1 MRRRWTLGLGAA
13 FLLVTGIVVAG
24 WTAGLDAGVD
34 GFVAAHRFAR
44 LTHFA
49 QSVSSL
55 GNTSVVLVI
64 LAIAGCYAAATGH
77 RARIPALLVAPLL
90 GFLTSSLVKVLV
102 HHPRPPNP
110 IITDPTSYGF
120 PSGHAATASATWIT
134 FALLALRAESRPP
147 VRRFLLG
154 AAVGLALLIGWSRIY
169 LGVHYLMDVLGGWL
183 LGSAIAVALA
193 GRDSAL
199 SARTPAP

>member
-1 MRRRWTLGLGAA
+1 GRRRVRLWCRQPGAQLGCAAAVGRAADRHRGDRGRGRGREDPAGPGSDDRRRAHRHGAGARGDVSARERAGQPGGAAPHRGAGGRRMRRRWTLGLGAA

-90 GFLTSSLVKVLV
+90 GFLTSSLVKVL
-102 HHPRPPNP
+102 
-110 IITDPTSYGF
+110 
-120 PSGHAATASATWIT
+120 
-134 FALLALRAESRPP
+134 
-147 VRRFLLG
+147 
-154 AAVGLALLIGWSRIY
+154 
-169 LGVHYLMDVLGGWL
+169 
-183 LGSAIAVALA
+183 
-193 GRDSAL
+193 
-199 SARTPAP
+199 